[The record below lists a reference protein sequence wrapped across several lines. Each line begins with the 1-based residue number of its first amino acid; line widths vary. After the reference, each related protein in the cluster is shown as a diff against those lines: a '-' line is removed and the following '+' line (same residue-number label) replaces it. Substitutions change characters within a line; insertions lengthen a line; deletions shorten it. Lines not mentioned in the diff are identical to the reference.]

1 MQAKEDVESSLSL
14 SEPSAMARER
24 RVAALTSAEEARVAA
39 LRSSLLDAQQREL
52 VERAASASLA
62 VAEESARGELQVDES
77 SRGVDGDG
85 SGGVEVE
92 VLRKGGGGGGGGAGR
107 GRGKKT
113 RRRAAGAGTPQ
124 QLQQEEQIPC
134 DDVDARVVSS
144 EYDENFPAEAATSG
158 IHRGSGVQRRAAEES
173 SPSHEEEGGGGGACT
188 YVFR

>member
-1 MQAKEDVESSLSL
+1 MQAKEDLESSLSL

-52 VERAASASLA
+52 VERAASASLG

-188 YVFR
+188 CVFR